1 MLRTLLETGR
11 KKERRALGALASV
24 TVHVALIA
32 AVCGVSNGIA
42 KPPRERTPV
51 DTTVVYTPAPPV
63 ERAPT
68 DARAGGGTSAA
79 GPTAPTVAAPVD
91 IPTGIP
97 DPAEASLSTDL
108 HVGPAE
114 ILAEVR
120 GGGESRAPHGGAWS
134 DATVDEPPRA
144 VREIVPRYPEALRAA
159 GVEGEVVVMFVIDT
173 TGRAR
178 QESLRV
184 ISASHEQ
191 FATAVMATLRD
202 ARFAPGRVNGR
213 AVPTLVQRSFR
224 FAIAGYR

>member
-11 KKERRALGALASV
+11 RKERHALGTLASV
-24 TVHVALIA
+24 TVHVGVIA
-32 AVCGVSNGIA
+32 VVCGVGNGIA
-42 KPPRERTPV
+42 KPPLSRTPV
-51 DTTVVYTPAPPV
+51 DTTVVYTPTRPAG
-63 ERAPT
+63 T
-68 DARAGGGTSAA
+68 STSARAGGGSAHGA
-79 GPTAPTVAAPVD
+79 VATRTIVAPVD
-91 IPTGIP
+91 IPTRIP
-97 DPAEASLSTDL
+97 DPAEASISTDL
-108 HVGPAE
+108 RVGSAE

-120 GGGESRAPHGGAWS
+120 GSGETRAPREGAWS
-134 DATVDEPPRA
+134 DAMVDEPPRP

-159 GVEGEVVVMFVIDT
+159 GVEGEVVAMFVIDT
-173 TGRAR
+173 TGRVR

-191 FATAVMATLRD
+191 FASVVMATLRD

>member
-42 KPPRERTPV
+42 KPPRDRTPA
-51 DTTVVYTPAPPV
+51 DTTIVYTPAPPV

-68 DARAGGGTSAA
+68 DARAGDGTSAP
-79 GPTAPTVAAPVD
+79 GPATPTVVAPVD
-91 IPTGIP
+91 IPTRIP
-97 DPAEASLSTDL
+97 DPAEASVSPDL
-108 HVGPAE
+108 RVGSAE

-120 GGGESRAPHGGAWS
+120 GSGETRAPHEGAWS
-134 DATVDEPPRA
+134 DATVDEPPRP

-159 GVEGEVVVMFVIDT
+159 GVEGEVVAMFVIDT
-173 TGRAR
+173 AGRVR

-184 ISASHEQ
+184 ISASHDL
-191 FATAVMATLRD
+191 FASAVMATLRD

-213 AVPTLVQRSFR
+213 AVSTLVQRSFR
-224 FAIAGYR
+224 FALAGYR